1 MKPSLP
7 ITLYN
12 AGSKE
17 AHNLDFSRAVLWARM
32 SPGMGRKAVTIP
44 VYIVNPDQIDY
55 LYPPHRKRF
64 LNPKQVARWAELK
77 RAQMREGQRGEP
89 LLGLDP
95 FSDEMYI
102 QTVVV
107 GLYRKREFEP
117 KEWEEVLARADSGVA
132 LDAGVQAIPEVP
144 VILLCAERILGRAAR
159 ESVDPQLVLDKVY
172 YHELGHALMDTGH
185 TPYEELWARIIEE
198 SLANWIATRRFWGV
212 ERLQVKKLI
221 AGQPAEY
228 QGYAHLE
235 EALLSYPAWREM
247 WEGFWYRWRRGIYSR
262 LWHVWEEWEEWARR
276 RGWPLSLLPFWIPAS
291 HEKGRLSRLVYEAWR
306 QAKRDNMDEDFWA
319 VYAEN
324 ILLETFA

>member
-95 FSDEMYI
+95 SSDEMYI

-117 KEWEEVLARADSGVA
+117 KEWEEVLARADSGA
-132 LDAGVQAIPEVP
+132 TLDVGVQAIPEVP

-185 TPYEELWARIIEE
+185 TPYKELWGRIVEE

-228 QGYAHLE
+228 QGYASLA
-235 EALLSYPAWREM
+235 EAFLTLSDLRGFWRQWRYLWRESH
-247 WEGFWYRWRRGIYSR
+247 WYREWE
-262 LWHVWEEWEEWARR
+262 HWEEYAAR
-276 RGWPLSLLPFWIPAS
+276 RGWPSSLLRPWRFAAQRRDEI
-291 HEKGRLSRLVYEAWR
+291 SRWVYEAWR
-306 QAKRDNMDEDFWA
+306 EAKRSNIGGDFWA
-319 VYAEN
+319 AYAEN